1 MKDFINI
8 LKKFG
13 GLKIKLTIAINFIFL
28 KDTDKE
34 RVKHSKSDNMKIMKY
49 DKPDEVVKKLRKTI
63 GQILS
68 TTTITNIWQLGQ
80 YQCALH
86 HN

>member
-8 LKKFG
+8 LKKLG

-34 RVKHSKSDNMKIMKY
+34 RVKHSKSNNMKTMKY
-49 DKPDEVVKKLRKTI
+49 DKADEVVKKLKKTI
-63 GQILS
+63 GQIS
-68 TTTITNIWQLGQ
+68 PQQ
-80 YQCALH
+80 Q
-86 HN
+86 